1 MPSGINDPTDLS
13 LLRHGDALP
22 AEPGATDFQR
32 HLSTRGTRNKPP
44 AQQCVQQQL
53 SADWIYA
60 STAVRAQASAA
71 PFAKAWTCPKIDL
84 AELYLADLAQ
94 LYDSLKQ
101 TPADIQHVLLVGHNP
116 GLSYMTHSLDAQ
128 QPPSELPTAGLVS
141 FVITKEWVDLTPGC
155 AERVLTLIP
164 T

>member
-1 MPSGINDPTDLS
+1 MTQRTLS

-32 HLSTRGTRNKPP
+32 HLSTRGHAEIDRL
-44 AQQCVQQQL
+44 AQRCVQHQL
-53 SADWIYA
+53 SADWIYS

-71 PFAKAWTCPKIDL
+71 PFAEAWTCPKIDL

-128 QPPSELPTAGLVS
+128 QPLSELPTAGLVS
-141 FVITKEWVDLTPGC
+141 FVITKEWVDVTPGC

>member
-1 MPSGINDPTDLS
+1 MTQRTLS

-32 HLSTRGTRNKPP
+32 HLSTRGHTEINRL
-44 AQQCVQQQL
+44 AQQCVKQQL

-71 PFAKAWTCPKIDL
+71 PFAKAWACPKIDL

-141 FVITKEWVDLTPGC
+141 FVITTEWVGLTPGC
-155 AERVLTLIP
+155 AKHVLTLTP
-164 T
+164 TP